1 MINKRVAVVTGAA
14 RGIGKAIAEAL
25 GRSGAAVVVNYR
37 SSAREAEELVAELE
51 DVTDAIAIQADVSV
65 YAEAQMLIDK
75 TLAHFGH
82 VDMLVNNAGIVRP
95 AKLLDMTPQDWHD
108 VLTINLTSCFNCSKA
123 ALGPMVANQFGRIIN
138 ISSAYGQTGAY
149 GQTNYCAAKAGMIG
163 FTKALALETA
173 KSNITVNAIAPGLVE
188 TEMASAVPEKIAARI
203 IERTPIGRL
212 AKPAEIASLAAY
224 LVSDAASYITGQVIG
239 VNGGLYM

>member
-1 MINKRVAVVTGAA
+1 MKARRVAVVTGAA
-14 RGIGKAIAEAL
+14 RGIGKSIAEAL

-37 SSAREAEELVAELE
+37 SSTREAEEVAAKL
-51 DVTDAIAIQADVSV
+51 DNAIAIQADVSV
-65 YAEAQMLIDK
+65 YGEAEMLIDK
-75 TLAHFGH
+75 TLAHFGRI
-82 VDMLVNNAGIVRP
+82 DILVNNAGIVRP

-123 ALGPMVANQFGRIIN
+123 AMSHMVSNKYGRIIN
-138 ISSAYGQTGAY
+138 ISSTYGQTGSY
-149 GQTNYCAAKAGMIG
+149 GQTNYCAAKAGIIG

-224 LVSDAASYITGQVIG
+224 LASDEASYITGQVIG